1 MKLHTK
7 IQILENDIAKK
18 DKILEEFIVQQSG
31 QIARSGRMKPEVGG
45 RVTCLVATNSSDY
58 GSKATD
64 KGAERIGQFKG

>member
-7 IQILENDIAKK
+7 IQILENDIGKK

-45 RVTCLVATNSSDY
+45 RVTYLATTNPSDY
-58 GSKATD
+58 SSEATD
-64 KGAERIGQFKG
+64 QGAERTGQFEG